1 MNKQSTFT
9 FNHIEK
15 TIVGT
20 KSAIK
25 RASVLG
31 SDEYKILNKMMKEQ
45 PTYSVVEKI
54 MQKKVEHKKT
64 YGGLTLKKMEEFI
77 KTQPDAEKNLIRL
90 EAVKKVAKARNALY
104 PLTKQW
110 FLAEFPAYKGAIVIS
125 EEATTK
131 VNDNDVAEAA
141 AELDNLLKKVG

>member
-90 EAVKKVAKARNALY
+90 EAVKKVAKARNAVY

-110 FLAEFPAYKGAIVIS
+110 FLAEFPSYKEAIIV
-125 EEATTK
+125 EAAK
-131 VNDNDVAEAA
+131 APEVKDVDIVKAA
-141 AELDNLLKKVG
+141 AELDNLKKAI